1 MHEVEWQPGCRL
13 PFEWGYLAGVH
24 GSGLLSASGGVC
36 VSGLH
41 VAIDF
46 CRVEDKA
53 PKWRAS
59 AWKGIGLKAAFFVE
73 GGFGYY
79 QAIDFQEIMNCLL
92 GGQGFLLPLLK
103 YWG

>member
-1 MHEVEWQPGCRL
+1 MDEVEWQPGCRL
-13 PFEWGYLAGVH
+13 PLWGCLGGVH
-24 GSGLLSASGGVC
+24 GSSLLSASGGVC

-46 CRVEDKA
+46 CRVEDEA
-53 PKWRAS
+53 AKWRAS

-92 GGQGFLLPLLK
+92 GGKGFLLPLLK